1 LENAIPTTT
10 TTHPHPHNQ
19 GKEGKVFFRRNDRY
33 RTHGPKEF
41 TFDRV
46 FSSKATQA
54 TVYREVA
61 TPLVDGLFEHING
74 CVVAYG
80 QTGAGKTYTVV
91 GPDND
96 VIKHTEEHAH
106 RLGLVPRA
114 IHDVFERI
122 ERKKQGERN
131 PEGKGK
137 GKTYTVRCSYVQ
149 VYLDECYDLLGHHA
163 NGDRS
168 PWGAR
173 TRNVNRLH
181 PEATPDAALS
191 SVGGGGGG
199 GGGGFIAASS
209 SSQATPLAPSPHP
222 FHDASLLSKHPIPK
236 LDLRESQPDQPY
248 LAGVQEVVCDTVYDM
263 LSLLKMGAT
272 RKAVA
277 ATRMN
282 LKSSRSHTLFT
293 ILLEEKTAAA
303 AAVVS
308 RLVCVD
314 LAGSERE
321 WWLGRG

>member
-1 LENAIPTTT
+1 MVRVRPPTQHLALAKHRTRWGGVDSTSNTSNTSNTSRTSSFSSPHHSHHHHDPYCTWLENAIPTTT
-10 TTHPHPHNQ
+10 THPHPHKQ

-122 ERKKQGERN
+122 ERKKQ
-131 PEGKGK
+131 
-137 GKTYTVRCSYVQ
+137 
-149 VYLDECYDLLGHHA
+149 
-163 NGDRS
+163 
-168 PWGAR
+168 
-173 TRNVNRLH
+173 
-181 PEATPDAALS
+181 
-191 SVGGGGGG
+191 
-199 GGGGFIAASS
+199 
-209 SSQATPLAPSPHP
+209 
-222 FHDASLLSKHPIPK
+222 
-236 LDLRESQPDQPY
+236 
-248 LAGVQEVVCDTVYDM
+248 
-263 LSLLKMGAT
+263 
-272 RKAVA
+272 
-277 ATRMN
+277 
-282 LKSSRSHTLFT
+282 
-293 ILLEEKTAAA
+293 
-303 AAVVS
+303 
-308 RLVCVD
+308 
-314 LAGSERE
+314 
-321 WWLGRG
+321 